1 MRRVKRLTMP
11 VPAVS
16 EENWQLTRAFSKV
29 YMATEYMSPDDLSFE
44 KQLDLIIS
52 AEEGVDQTLRE
63 DKHDEEV
70 VTDNSMWPSAEGV
83 VVGYSIKERDH
94 PRRPEVSE
102 DTVERLTEL
111 VEANFEGLPIDE
123 MSFDKKLE
131 MLYGLLSDV
140 LPAYNVEVVRK
151 ETFESETWPDNYDQ
165 VAV

>member
-29 YMATEYMSPDDLSFE
+29 YMGTEYMSPDDLSFE

-52 AEEGVDQTLRE
+52 AEKGVDKTLME
-63 DKHDEEV
+63 DKHDEHV
-70 VTDNSMWPSAEGV
+70 LTDKSLWPPAEGV
-83 VVGYSIKERDH
+83 VVGCHVGERDH

-102 DTVERLTEL
+102 DVVEDLTDL
-111 VEANFEGLPIDE
+111 VMANFEGLPIDE

-151 ETFESETWPDNYDQ
+151 ETFEAETWPDNYDQ

>member
-1 MRRVKRLTMP
+1 VRRVKRLTMP

-29 YMATEYMSPDDLSFE
+29 YMGTEYMSPDDLSFE

-52 AEEGVDQTLRE
+52 EEKRADQTLME
-63 DKHDEEV
+63 QKHD
-70 VTDNSMWPSAEGV
+70 DKIPGQSAWPLAEGV
-83 VVGYSIKERDH
+83 VVGYHVEERDH

-102 DTVERLTEL
+102 GVVEDLTDLLME
-111 VEANFEGLPIDE
+111 NFEGLPIDE
-123 MSFDKKLE
+123 MSFDKRLE

-140 LPAYNVEVVRK
+140 APSYKVEVVRK

-165 VAV
+165 VTV